1 MSGRSTVAELGW
13 LAPPGHPEFCFEPL
27 ENSKLHSSLWKT
39 SAAVFLHGAAVAAA
53 RPSSRGSILV
63 QSSDSL
69 QVILAESL
77 KGSKGGRVI
86 SERLLERVKLGWEFV
101 SPWLLDSGGCTC
113 EREGAW
119 RMRCD
124 ESAGVQSVFEGV
136 SRGRG
141 AQEGRI
147 YSQRTQLEA
156 QHQGCPRHAHL
167 AHVIRI
173 CEARRRRRA
182 SAA

>member
-1 MSGRSTVAELGW
+1 MRGLTLPGHTRRTSGRSTVAEFGW

-69 QVILAESL
+69 QGILAESL

-86 SERLLERVKLGWEFV
+86 SEGEAGVGMGCSGRF
-101 SPWLLDSGGCTC
+101 SPRLLDSGCALLLVLLRIHTIITDYCGLLRTAADCCGLLRITG
-113 EREGAW
+113 RVN
-119 RMRCD
+119 MRK
-124 ESAGVQSVFEGV
+124 
-136 SRGRG
+136 
-141 AQEGRI
+141 
-147 YSQRTQLEA
+147 
-156 QHQGCPRHAHL
+156 
-167 AHVIRI
+167 
-173 CEARRRRRA
+173 
-182 SAA
+182 